1 MLASDVANRP
11 QWRGQPGFFE
21 IWFLVVFDPR
31 ASRAWWL
38 RYTTFA
44 PIAGAPRATVWAAAF
59 DAMADPPAV
68 GLKAIVP
75 ASAYDAGAP
84 DRFGVRIG
92 DAELTNET
100 ARGTVGGAGRRIAW
114 DLAFTPAAAPAR
126 RGPAVLDRLP
136 LPTHV
141 AHANS
146 EIACRGWIDVDG
158 VRVVL
163 DGAPAVQ
170 KHIWGTRRVEE
181 LFWLYCPRFA
191 EDADARLEATA
202 VRARRRLVGGLP
214 APRLVPLWLRTGDAV
229 FDRTGLGAAL
239 GNGMTTVGPARVV
252 FEATS
257 AHEQVIATATCD
269 PRTLVGWVYRDPAGW
284 DVQVAQSDVASCRVE
299 IRRRR
304 GLFAPWQFVRE
315 LHGHGNAALEFHHPE
330 PLPGVRYVAWDELC

>member
-1 MLASDVANRP
+1 MLASDIANRP
-11 QWRGQPGFFE
+11 RWRGQPGFFE

-44 PIAGAPRATVWAAAF
+44 PVAGPPRATLWAAAF
-59 DAMADPPAV
+59 DATTEPPAV
-68 GLKAIVP
+68 ALKAIVP
-75 ASAYDAGAP
+75 AAAYDAGVP
-84 DRFGVRIG
+84 DRFRIRIG

-100 ARGTVGGAGRRIAW
+100 ARGTVAGAGRRIAW
-114 DLAFTPAAAPAR
+114 ELAFAPAATPAR
-126 RGPAVLDRLP
+126 QGPALFDRLP

-158 VRVVL
+158 VRVAL

-191 EDADARLEATA
+191 EDTAARLEATA
-202 VRARRRLVGGLP
+202 VRVRRRVGGLP
-214 APRLVPLWLRTGDAV
+214 APRLVPLWLRTAETI
-229 FDRTGLGAAL
+229 FDRTGLGATMA
-239 GNGMTTVGPARVV
+239 NRMSTVGPTGVV
-252 FEATS
+252 FRATS
-257 AHEQVIATATCD
+257 AREQMVVTATCD

-284 DVQVAQSDVASCRVE
+284 DVHVAQSDVASCRVE
-299 IRRRR
+299 IRRRKS
-304 GLFAPWQFVRE
+304 LLASWEPVRE
-315 LHGHGNAALEFHHPE
+315 LRCSAGAALEFHHPE
-330 PLPGVRYVAWDELC
+330 PLPGVRYVGWEEST